1 MKQWA
6 NLSKN
11 KKTTVARTEGSNL
24 LPAFVTVNTSKRRTL
39 IASPHTVWSMS
50 FEVHCHW
57 RPSMWIVPW
66 CSYKCVFLMNLLY
79 YSPFTLGSGTEPLPD
94 GSINSNVFVKRTKFW
109 LESSWW
115 KFLFL
120 ISKASNKANTRI
132 TRVVLMRKYSGLQQR
147 PCGSS
152 LSCPRSAEH
161 VKNYTQN
168 FKFGTSKLKFWISIF
183 EFLKF
188 WFRWPTPPTPPPHTI
203 SSKI

>member
-6 NLSKN
+6 NLS

-24 LPAFVTVNTSKRRTL
+24 LPAFVTVNTSKRRIL

-94 GSINSNVFVKRTKFW
+94 GSINSNVYILWGVLSILLYPGIWNIPVKG
-109 LESSWW
+109 S
-115 KFLFL
+115 FLFR
-120 ISKASNKANTRI
+120 N
-132 TRVVLMRKYSGLQQR
+132 SGRSLDAENFGFLFSRSLTSWIFALQ
-147 PCGSS
+147 
-152 LSCPRSAEH
+152 E
-161 VKNYTQN
+161 
-168 FKFGTSKLKFWISIF
+168 
-183 EFLKF
+183 
-188 WFRWPTPPTPPPHTI
+188 
-203 SSKI
+203 

>member
-1 MKQWA
+1 M
-6 NLSKN
+6 
-11 KKTTVARTEGSNL
+11 TD
-24 LPAFVTVNTSKRRTL
+24 NTSKRRIL
-39 IASPHTVWSMS
+39 IPSPHVVWFMLLD
-50 FEVHCHW
+50 VHCQVS
-57 RPSMWIVPW
+57 PSIWILPW

-79 YSPFTLGSGTEPLPD
+79 YFPFTLGSGTEPLPD

-115 KFLFL
+115 KNLFL
-120 ISKASNKANTRI
+120 ISKASNKSNTRI
-132 TRVVLMRKYSGLQQR
+132 TSVVLMRKYSGLQQR

-188 WFRWPTPPTPPPHTI
+188 WYRWPTHTFI
-203 SSKI
+203 